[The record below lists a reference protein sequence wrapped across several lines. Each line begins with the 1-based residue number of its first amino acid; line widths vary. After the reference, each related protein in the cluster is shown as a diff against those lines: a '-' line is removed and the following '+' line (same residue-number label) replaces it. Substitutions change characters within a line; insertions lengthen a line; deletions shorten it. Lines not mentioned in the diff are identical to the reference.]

1 MMVLFW
7 SRSAARGTWHVPPR
21 QGLLKKIRTHLQ
33 VKRGAPPTLNSQI
46 TRILYQL
53 KIHWGYRSSGVPAA
67 RARGEEA
74 VLTWGPPVKVNF
86 ELATPNSVHGC
97 TLARP
102 TWRRMKKGARVHS
115 ARAVHVQVISTHH
128 FLAALRGTQVTPPIP
143 NSQVA
148 RIPYQL
154 KIHWGCHFRW
164 LQVARARGGKP
175 F

>member
-1 MMVLFW
+1 M
-7 SRSAARGTWHVPPR
+7 
-21 QGLLKKIRTHLQ
+21 
-33 VKRGAPPTLNSQI
+33 
-46 TRILYQL
+46 
-53 KIHWGYRSSGVPAA
+53 PAA

-97 TLARP
+97 ILARP

-115 ARAVHVQVISTHH
+115 ARAVHVQVFSTHH
-128 FLAALRGTQVTPPIP
+128 FLAALRGTRDEPPIP

-154 KIHWGCHFRW
+154 KILWGHRCSGV
-164 LQVARARGGKP
+164 QVARARCGKP
-175 F
+175 L